1 MLNAQEIR
9 EKMFEKAVFGGY
21 DMGGV
26 DAFMEEAASTVAA
39 LQKEN
44 NVLKTKMKVLVDKI
58 EEYRLDEDA
67 MRNALLSAQKVS
79 AQIES
84 DARTRAE
91 AIQAKARAEADK
103 ALSGITDRTAA
114 EQAKLAEAQRRSVR
128 FIADMRKLCQK
139 QLAFLDNV
147 SSVMPPVSETNAAPA
162 EDDALQSIE
171 NSARRAVS
179 EPAPHLNISAE
190 APAEAAAD
198 DDGTRV
204 FHFGA

>member
-26 DAFMEEAASTVAA
+26 DAFMEEVASTVAA

-44 NVLKTKMKVLVDKI
+44 TVLKTKMKVLVDKI

-79 AQIES
+79 AQIEN

-91 AIQAKARAEADK
+91 SIQAKARAEADK

-114 EQAKLAEAQRRSVR
+114 EQAKLADAQRRSVR

-139 QLAFLDNV
+139 QMDFLNNI
-147 SSVMPPVSETNAAPA
+147 SSVMPAVPETDDAPA
-162 EDDALQSIE
+162 QDDAFQSIE
-171 NSARRAVS
+171 TNARRAVS
-179 EPAPHLNISAE
+179 EPAQHLNISAE
-190 APAEAAAD
+190 APAADVD

>member
-44 NVLKTKMKVLVDKI
+44 NVPKMKVLVDKI

>member
-26 DAFMEEAASTVAA
+26 DAFMEEVASTVAA

-44 NVLKTKMKVLVDKI
+44 AVLKTKMKVLVDKI

-79 AQIES
+79 AQIEN

-91 AIQAKARAEADK
+91 SIQAKARAEADK

-114 EQAKLAEAQRRSVR
+114 EQARLAEAQRRSVR
-128 FIADMRKLCQK
+128 FIADMRTLCQK
-139 QLAFLDNV
+139 QMEFLN
-147 SSVMPPVSETNAAPA
+147 SISAVMPVPSETDGAGDAAGST
-162 EDDALQSIE
+162 ES
-171 NSARRAVS
+171 SARRAVS
-179 EPAPHLNISAE
+179 EPAPRMDLSSE
-190 APAEAAAD
+190 APDAPDD

>member
-26 DAFMEEAASTVAA
+26 DAFMEEVASTVAA

-44 NVLKTKMKVLVDKI
+44 AVLK
-58 EEYRLDEDA
+58 EYRLDEDA

-79 AQIES
+79 AQIEN

-91 AIQAKARAEADK
+91 SIQAKARAEADK

-114 EQAKLAEAQRRSVR
+114 EQARLAEAQRRSVR
-128 FIADMRKLCQK
+128 FIADMRTLCQK
-139 QLAFLDNV
+139 QMEFLNSV
-147 SSVMPPVSETNAAPA
+147 SAVMPVPSETDEAGDAAGSM
-162 EDDALQSIE
+162 ES
-171 NSARRAVS
+171 SARRAVS
-179 EPAPHLNISAE
+179 EPAPRMNLSSE
-190 APAEAAAD
+190 APDAPDD

>member
-26 DAFMEEAASTVAA
+26 DAFMEEVASTVAA

-44 NVLKTKMKVLVDKI
+44 AVLKTKMKVLVDKI

-79 AQIES
+79 AQIEN

-91 AIQAKARAEADK
+91 SIQAKARAEADK

-114 EQAKLAEAQRRSVR
+114 EQARLAEAQRRSVR
-128 FIADMRKLCQK
+128 FIADMRTLCQK
-139 QLAFLDNV
+139 QMEFLNSV
-147 SSVMPPVSETNAAPA
+147 SAVMSVPSETDEAGDAAGSM
-162 EDDALQSIE
+162 ES
-171 NSARRAVS
+171 SARRAVS
-179 EPAPHLNISAE
+179 EPAPRMNLSSE
-190 APAEAAAD
+190 APDAPDD

>member
-26 DAFMEEAASTVAA
+26 DAFMEEVASTVAA

-44 NVLKTKMKVLVDKI
+44 AVLKTKMKVLVDKI

-79 AQIES
+79 AQIEN

-91 AIQAKARAEADK
+91 SIQAKARAEADK

-114 EQAKLAEAQRRSVR
+114 EQARLAEAQRRSVR
-128 FIADMRKLCQK
+128 FIADMRTLCQK
-139 QLAFLDNV
+139 Q
-147 SSVMPPVSETNAAPA
+147 M
-162 EDDALQSIE
+162 
-171 NSARRAVS
+171 
-179 EPAPHLNISAE
+179 
-190 APAEAAAD
+190 
-198 DDGTRV
+198 
-204 FHFGA
+204 

>member
-26 DAFMEEAASTVAA
+26 DAFMEEVASTVAA

-44 NVLKTKMKVLVDKI
+44 TVLKTKMKVLVDKI

-79 AQIES
+79 AQIEN

-91 AIQAKARAEADK
+91 SIQAKARAEADK

-128 FIADMRKLCQK
+128 FISDMRTLCQK
-139 QLAFLDNV
+139 QLDFLNHV
-147 SSVMPPVSETNAAPA
+147 SSVMPVAETGTKKG
-162 EDDALQSIE
+162 EDPLSSIE
-171 NSARRAVS
+171 SSARRAVN
-179 EPAPHLNISAE
+179 EPATHMNIQTE
-190 APAEAAAD
+190 ASDASAD